1 MCVTVKVCFPI
12 ELMYIVPEAHSV
24 AAEAVVGDGSITLSA
39 PTRKSVI
46 TVVDALAVI
55 VNAPLLFVL
64 PSIT

>member
-1 MCVTVKVCFPI
+1 
-12 ELMYIVPEAHSV
+12 MYIVPEAHSV